1 MDHYLNFTVEDFV
14 WDDSFRKWV
23 LYPSREDHARWES
36 WLQQHPA
43 KTAVVSRAREIV
55 TAISPSSE
63 NLPESE
69 KQEAIRRI
77 VNANQQPPRLAA
89 PVSIKRRRY
98 FWAAASVILLL
109 GIGWM
114 LYDAPSP
121 HLTAKT
127 DPVLQTPEPVEKINT
142 TGVPMVVGLP
152 DGSVIRLD
160 PQSRIA
166 YPADF
171 GKENR
176 MVSLTGDAFFSIKRD
191 TAHPFLVYA
200 GETVTKVL
208 GTSFRIN
215 ARENAPEI
223 VVTVASGKVSVFTKH
238 DFEEEKAGPVQSGV
252 ILTTNQEAVFLKEH
266 AQLSK
271 RPVEVPEKIEIPGR
285 QTLFDFDNTPLGDVF
300 ALLTEAYGIEIVYDT
315 AQLADRT
322 LTVSLEDE
330 PLYEKLDVIC
340 KTMRLSY
347 RVAGAKVHIELPP
360 NPVQR

>member
-1 MDHYLNFTVEDFV
+1 MDHYLNFTPEDFV
-14 WDDSFRKWV
+14 WDDAFRKWV
-23 LYPSREDHARWES
+23 LRPSLEDHAKWES
-36 WLQQHPA
+36 WLRQHPD
-43 KTAVVSRAREIV
+43 KTAVISRAREIMM
-55 TAISPSSE
+55 AIAPVSE
-63 NLPESE
+63 DLPESE

-77 VNANQQPPRLAA
+77 VKANQRKHRLAA
-89 PVSIKRRRY
+89 PVSIRGRRY
-98 FWAAASVILLL
+98 FWAAASIVLLL
-109 GIGWM
+109 GISWM
-114 LYDAPSP
+114 LYDAPVP

-127 DPVLQTPEPVEKINT
+127 DPVLPIPEPVEKVNT
-142 TGVPMVVGLP
+142 TGVPMVIGLP

-166 YPADF
+166 YPAGF

-215 ARENAPEI
+215 AHEDAPEI
-223 VVTVASGKVSVFTKH
+223 VVTVASGKVSVFTKR
-238 DFEEEKAGPVQSGV
+238 DFEDRKTGPDESGV
-252 ILTTNQEAVFLKEH
+252 ILTINQKAVFLKEN

-271 RPVEVPEKIEIPGR
+271 MLAEVPEKMEIPDR
-285 QTLFDFDNTPLGDVF
+285 QIPFDFDNTPLPDVF
-300 ALLTEAYGIEIVYDT
+300 ALLTEAYGIEIIYDT
-315 AQLADRT
+315 AQLEDRT

-347 RVAGAKVHIELPP
+347 RVAGTKVYIEFPP
-360 NPVQR
+360 DRVQP